1 MTIGDV
7 KSASLRIGAIIQA
20 RMGSSRLPG
29 KAMSDL
35 AGTPLLARLVERL
48 RRVPELQAIVVATST
63 YTQDDPLAAF
73 CETCETPVFRGSEE
87 DVLGRYVAAAQAF
100 ELDVVVRVCADAPLT
115 DPEGISALV
124 EAFESS
130 DAHFVHSRHP
140 TGWPVGTAADL
151 ITTNALGE
159 AARDARHPYQ
169 REHVVPFLVEHPKR
183 FTTRLVLGPTDWL
196 QPCYHFAVD
205 YPEDMN
211 WMRRL
216 YGELGRDDV
225 AGPEIADVLA
235 WIRRTGSAPRLF
247 TWPDPVKQAAK

>member
-1 MTIGDV
+1 MTTGDV
-7 KSASLRIGAIIQA
+7 KAAPLRIGAIIQA

-29 KAMSDL
+29 KAIYDL

-48 RRVPELQAIVVATST
+48 RRVPELQTVVVATST
-63 YTQDDPLAAF
+63 FTQDDALAAI
-73 CETCETPVFRGSEE
+73 CEARETPVFRGSEE
-87 DVLGRYVAAAQAF
+87 DVLGRYFAAAQAF

-124 EAFESS
+124 EAFASS
-130 DAHFVHSRHP
+130 DARFVHSRHP

-151 ITTNALGE
+151 MTANALGE
-159 AARDARHPYQ
+159 AARGARQPYQ
-169 REHVVPFLVEHPKR
+169 REHVVPFLVENPKR
-183 FTTRLVLGPTDWL
+183 FATRLVHGPADWL

-205 YPEDMN
+205 YPEDMD

-225 AGPEIADVLA
+225 AGPAIPDVLA

-247 TWPDPVKQAAK
+247 RWPESLKQAAK